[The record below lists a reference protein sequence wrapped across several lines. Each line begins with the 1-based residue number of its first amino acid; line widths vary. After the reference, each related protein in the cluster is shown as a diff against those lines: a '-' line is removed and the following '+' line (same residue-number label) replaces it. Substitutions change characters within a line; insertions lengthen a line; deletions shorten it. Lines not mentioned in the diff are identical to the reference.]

1 VHFHHSLLR
10 RDVYSSRM
18 TRLSV
23 PVSLGACLN
32 WDYATS
38 QPRIQR
44 LYDEARQLQWDEL
57 RDIDWSLAASADAPA
72 HADGYGP
79 AALAA
84 SALGRYGS
92 EFWPRFRREQQ
103 AWMVSQF
110 LHGEQS
116 ALVVSARLAEVL
128 PDLAAKGYAA
138 SQAAE
143 EARHVA
149 AFARYVR
156 ARVPEVYEVS
166 PSFERLLEQML
177 GDARW
182 DVLVLGMQVMIEAL
196 ALGAFRLAASTFDD
210 PLLRRITE
218 LVARDEARHVSF
230 GVLLLEDVNR
240 QLGADEL
247 RAREDFVITAAE
259 LLGERYLMTPV
270 WERLEVP
277 LSEGTE
283 FARSNVMTRAYR
295 ATIFARVV
303 HTLKR
308 VHLFTPR
315 VQAGFERLGLLAA
328 GTR

>member
-1 VHFHHSLLR
+1 MSQVI
-10 RDVYSSRM
+10 
-18 TRLSV
+18 V

-32 WDYATS
+32 WNYTS
-38 QPRIQR
+38 TQPRIQR

-57 RDIDWSLAASADAPA
+57 RDIDWSLPEAASAAPA
-72 HADGYGP
+72 DAYGR

-84 SALGRYGS
+84 SPLGRYGT

-128 PDLAAKGYAA
+128 PDLAAKRYAA

-149 AFARYVR
+149 SFERYAR
-156 ARVPEVYEVS
+156 ARVPLAYAVS

-177 GDARW
+177 GDRRW

-230 GVLLLEDVNR
+230 GVLLLDEVYS
-240 QLGADEL
+240 QLDAAEL
-247 RAREDFVITAAE
+247 RAREEFVLVAAE
-259 LLGERYLMTPV
+259 LLSERYLMTPI
-270 WERLEVP
+270 WERLDVP
-277 LSEGTE
+277 LADGTE
-283 FARSNVMTRAYR
+283 FARSNAMTRAYR

-303 HTLKR
+303 HTLRR
-308 VHLFTPR
+308 VGLFTQR
-315 VQAGFERLGLLAA
+315 VQAGFERLGLLTVANV
-328 GTR
+328 

>member
-1 VHFHHSLLR
+1 
-10 RDVYSSRM
+10 M
-18 TRLSV
+18 TRLTV

-32 WDYATS
+32 WDYTTS

-57 RDIDWSLAASADAPA
+57 RDIDWSLAPGEADMGDADA
-72 HADGYGP
+72 YGRT
-79 AALAA
+79 ALAA
-84 SALGRYGS
+84 SSLGRYGV

-143 EARHVA
+143 EARHVS
-149 AFARYVR
+149 AFARYVQ
-156 ARVPEVYEVS
+156 ARVPVTYAVS
-166 PSFERLLEQML
+166 PTFEHLLEQML

-230 GVLLLEDVNR
+230 GVLLLEDTCR
-240 QLGADEL
+240 QLAAPE
-247 RAREDFVITAAE
+247 RAAREEFVLAAAE

-270 WERLEVP
+270 WERLGVP
-277 LSEGTE
+277 LAEGTE
-283 FARSNVMTRAYR
+283 FARSNAMTRAYR

-308 VHLFTPR
+308 VGLFTPR
-315 VQAGFERLGLLAA
+315 VQVGFEQLGLSSAA
-328 GTR
+328 R